1 MLETLYENIDKN
13 NFIFVINDL
22 NKDFRSNK
30 NDLLKI
36 KSFLEV
42 KKFDF
47 FFLSKI
53 LNKKKFDIL
62 VSTGDLPISHF
73 TFKNL

>member
-1 MLETLYENIDKN
+1 MNSPKKICFFINWLREFNMLETLYENIDKN

-47 FFLSKI
+47 FFYQR
-53 LNKKKFDIL
+53 F
-62 VSTGDLPISHF
+62 
-73 TFKNL
+73 

>member
-42 KKFDF
+42 KKFNFFSIKDF
-47 FFLSKI
+47 E
-53 LNKKKFDIL
+53 
-62 VSTGDLPISHF
+62 
-73 TFKNL
+73 